1 MLGKSDSLQVHTR
14 KHSSHADLLGSGRL
28 DAPHIQSYGR
38 KTQFVVESNAV
49 ESLPYAPAASTPMMS
64 THTMT
69 GAVNLSSNRNSKLTT
84 MAISRPLSE
93 GQKISKELSLYY
105 SNELNVMKR
114 LLQGN
119 SQENPGPRRRE
130 ILKDPDA
137 DLSRIEAIYDVT
149 KERQRRGQA
158 VLMAVRARSK
168 GGCKTSAGKKTCSS

>member
-1 MLGKSDSLQVHTR
+1 
-14 KHSSHADLLGSGRL
+14 
-28 DAPHIQSYGR
+28 
-38 KTQFVVESNAV
+38 
-49 ESLPYAPAASTPMMS
+49 MMS

-130 ILKDPDA
+130 ILKDPDT

-168 GGCKTSAGKKTCSS
+168 GGCETSAGKKTCSS